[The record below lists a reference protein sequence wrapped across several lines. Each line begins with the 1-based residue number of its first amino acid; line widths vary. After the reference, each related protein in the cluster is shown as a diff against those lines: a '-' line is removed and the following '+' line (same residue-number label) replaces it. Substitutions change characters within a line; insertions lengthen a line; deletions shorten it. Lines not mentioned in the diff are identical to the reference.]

1 MIRNLL
7 LLLVVLLAQLQNT
20 YAQGAE
26 IYGNAFWQSA
36 NNRICIRLA
45 LRNPTGSSTGQMNFV
60 GMRFGIQ
67 FNNLKVN
74 YAGFHSY
81 MSGLNAS
88 DYLSFIGPDT
98 DPAPASIGVESPS
111 SRVAA
116 ITTGGTKTMQRRF
129 INLSTNVCTN
139 GVSIPA
145 GTMAVLLDIY
155 FTFVSPAQ
163 PSDYH
168 LTDPDYGFG
177 DPEYIAQFLHKNN
190 GDHTGNLVD
199 AYKEIAIV
207 INRQGNSSNPYQP
220 FDASNCTN
228 SNFAP
233 ITLNSAD
240 INFITP
246 INGVL
251 AGKAVDASVTD
262 KSNHV
267 EVLWK
272 SENNQLIDYFEV
284 QRKDNNGE
292 FKTIGLVM
300 GTDNTAEEKY
310 EYKDK
315 ITVRDVESAYRIKA
329 VGKDK
334 ITTYSNVQKIRLGGG
349 QAFSVK
355 VYPNPVRDVLRISLP
370 ELNGI
375 YVCRMYS
382 GEGRMVLTSNISSS
396 NPSVNIKSLQMGA
409 YFMELFQPKTGMR
422 YYTQF
427 SKQ

>member
-1 MIRNLL
+1 MIRKLL
-7 LLLVVLLAQLQNT
+7 LLLVVITYLQNT
-20 YAQGAE
+20 SYAQGAE

-36 NNRICIRLA
+36 HNRICVRLA

-67 FNNLKVN
+67 FNNLKVQ
-74 YAGFHSY
+74 YAGFNSY
-81 MSGLNAS
+81 MSGINAS

-98 DPAPASIGVESPS
+98 NPDPGSVGIESPS
-111 SRVAA
+111 SRVAT
-116 ITTGGTKTMQRRF
+116 INTGGTKIMQRRF
-129 INLSTNVCTN
+129 INLSTNLCAN
-139 GVSIPA
+139 GVLIPS
-145 GTMAVLLDIY
+145 GTMAVLIDIY

-168 LTDPDYGFG
+168 LTSSNYGFG
-177 DPEYIAQFLHKNN
+177 DPEFIAQFLHKNN

-207 INRQGNSSNPYQP
+207 INRQGNSTNPYQP

-240 INFITP
+240 INFLTP
-246 INGVL
+246 VNGVL
-251 AGKAVDASVTD
+251 TGKAVDAVVTD
-262 KSNHV
+262 KTSHV
-267 EVLWK
+267 LVQWK

-300 GTDNTAEEKY
+300 SFEESDQYNY
-310 EYKDK
+310 EFKDK
-315 ITVRDVESAYRIKA
+315 VTVRDIESSYRIK
-329 VGKDK
+329 VIDKDYL
-334 ITTYSNVQKIRLGGG
+334 TSYSTIQKIRLGGSEVI
-349 QAFSVK
+349 QLK
-355 VYPNPVRDVLRISLP
+355 VYPNPSSNVVYINLP
-370 ELNGI
+370 DQSGV

-382 GEGRMVLTSNISSS
+382 TQGKMLLTSNISSS
-396 NPSVNIKSLQMGA
+396 NPSVNIQSLQAGS
-409 YFMELFQPKTGMR
+409 YFMELYHPKTGMR